1 MSAARPSPIRL
12 HVAIRRVARNAQAVY
27 ALGGFKPDLAEH
39 YAGKLVRHLRRL
51 RGVSEVM
58 IAANLG
64 PKHADAVRW
73 ARAICGEWHRARESG
88 FSAERWEFVRRLL
101 PMPDMLQETLRG
113 ELVAAT
119 PASTPPAEG
128 QGRQKPRADAR
139 ADRPKRDPNQPSRD
153 RQNDILAAIR
163 NAQTPLTRLEL
174 ADAMRLKTEGKLGA
188 HLAWLVS
195 NGILVN
201 IPQRGYWPTNDPA
214 PE

>member
-1 MSAARPSPIRL
+1 MSTARPSPIRL
-12 HVAIRRVARNAQAVY
+12 HVAIRRIVRDAQGVY
-27 ALGGFKPDLAEH
+27 ALGGFKPDLAEL
-39 YAGKLVRHLRRL
+39 YAQRLVRHLRRL

-64 PKHADAVRW
+64 SKHADSLRW
-73 ARAICGEWHRARESG
+73 AKAICCEWHRARESG

-139 ADRPKRDPNQPSRD
+139 TDRPKRDPNQPSRD
-153 RQNDILAAIR
+153 RLGDILATLR
-163 NAQTPLTRLEL
+163 NAKTPLTRSEL
-174 ADAMRLKTEGKLGA
+174 ADAMRLKTEGRLGA
-188 HLAWLVS
+188 ALAWMVA
-195 NGILVN
+195 NGILIN
-201 IPQRGYWPTNDPA
+201 IPQRGYWPAGDPV